1 MIILKIGNQEIS
13 KMKKEFVQF
22 RCSIYE
28 KKLLKIKAKK
38 SGISISE
45 YCRRAAFDDRI
56 IERLSEDQIE
66 AYKLLLQYQNN
77 FKRIGNM
84 FRKRNPK
91 LADEVT
97 HLAKEIRE
105 HLLSFKV

>member
-1 MIILKIGNQEIS
+1 
-13 KMKKEFVQF
+13 MKKEFIQF

-28 KKLLKIKAKK
+28 KKLLKVKAKK
-38 SGISISE
+38 SGLSISE

-56 IERLSEDQIE
+56 VERLSEEQIE
-66 AYKLLLQYQNN
+66 VYIMLVKYQKN

-91 LADEVT
+91 LADEVVQ
-97 HLAKEIRE
+97 LANEIRK
-105 HLLSFKV
+105 HLYNFRK

>member
-1 MIILKIGNQEIS
+1 
-13 KMKKEFVQF
+13 MKREFVQF
-22 RCSIYE
+22 RCSVFE
-28 KKLLKIKAKK
+28 KKLLKVRAKK
-38 SGISISE
+38 SGLSISE

-66 AYKLLLQYQNN
+66 AYKLLVQYQNN

-91 LADEVT
+91 LANEVAA
-97 HLAKEIRE
+97 LAKEIRE
-105 HLLSFKV
+105 HLLSFRA

>member
-1 MIILKIGNQEIS
+1 
-13 KMKKEFVQF
+13 MKREFVQF
-22 RCSIYE
+22 RCSVFE
-28 KKLLKIKAKK
+28 KKLLKVKAKK
-38 SGISISE
+38 SGLSISE

-66 AYKLLLQYQNN
+66 AYKLLVQYQNN

-91 LADEVT
+91 LADEVIQ
-97 HLAKEIRE
+97 LAKEIRE

>member
-1 MIILKIGNQEIS
+1 
-13 KMKKEFVQF
+13 MKREFVQF
-22 RCSIYE
+22 RCSIFE
-28 KKLLKIKAKK
+28 KKLLKVKAKK
-38 SGISISE
+38 SGLSVSE

-66 AYKLLLQYQNN
+66 AYKLLVQYQNN

-84 FRKRNPK
+84 FRKRNPR
-91 LADEVT
+91 LAEEVNQ
-97 HLAKEIRE
+97 LAKEIRE